1 MGKRES
7 QTIGPQAAGGF
18 DFEHGHQAWASEPQ
32 DLAFRGKVLA
42 LCCSSRTDA
51 CIVKL
56 GLRGL
61 VLALYFMV
69 SGGPFGLEEL
79 LSKVGFW
86 GAVPFLMITPLI
98 WSLPTALMVG
108 ELSAAL
114 PKSGG
119 YYAWV
124 KRGLGPFWGFQEA
137 WWSFAA
143 SLFDMAIYPSIFTSY
158 LARLWP
164 AAAQQPV
171 LIGVLFVALCLLWNL
186 RGLAA
191 LENGGTVLALVLLA
205 PFVILACSNLAFA
218 SASPVRLQ
226 VSESTAPRDVLG
238 ALMIAMWNF
247 MGWDNASTLASEVR
261 SPQKT
266 YPRGV
271 AVALLLVVCTYLVPV
286 VAAACTREDPSA
298 WTTGAWI
305 THAAKTVSPGLS
317 TAICVA
323 GMVSPIGMFASL
335 MASYARLPVALAE
348 DGYLPKAFERRDARG
363 APYVSLVFCAVL
375 WTATLG
381 LSFERLV
388 VVDVMLYGASLMLEF
403 VALVV
408 LRIREPELERPYK
421 VPGGLIGAIA
431 LGVGPFVLLALSL
444 IRNSSERVFQ
454 MPAVVFSLLVAL
466 AGLALYVLADRH
478 PKRC

>member
-1 MGKRES
+1 
-7 QTIGPQAAGGF
+7 
-18 DFEHGHQAWASEPQ
+18 
-32 DLAFRGKVLA
+32 
-42 LCCSSRTDA
+42 
-51 CIVKL
+51 VKL

-79 LSKVGFW
+79 LSKLGFW
-86 GAVPFLMITPLI
+86 GAVPFLVVTPLI

-114 PKSGG
+114 PKAGG

-143 SLFDMAIYPSIFTSY
+143 SLFDMAIYPSLFTSY

-164 AAAQQPV
+164 AAAAQPV
-171 LIGVLFVALCLLWNL
+171 LIGILFIALCLLWNL

-191 LENGGTVLALVLLA
+191 LENGGTILVLVLLA
-205 PFVILACSNLAFA
+205 PFVILAFSNVAVAPAAPDLHA
-218 SASPVRLQ
+218 STS
-226 VSESTAPRDVLG
+226 APRDVLG

-266 YPRGV
+266 YPCGV
-271 AVALLLVVCTYLVPV
+271 AVALLLVVCTYLIPV
-286 VAAACTREDPSA
+286 VAAAYTREDPSN

-305 THAAKTVSPGLS
+305 THAAKTVSPALG
-317 TAICVA
+317 TAICIA
-323 GMVSPIGMFASL
+323 GMASPIGMFASL

-363 APYVSLVFCAVL
+363 APYVSLVVCAVL

-388 VVDVMLYGASLMLEF
+388 VVDIMLYGASLMLEF
-403 VALVV
+403 AALVA
-408 LRIREPELERPYK
+408 LRIREPALERPYK
-421 VPGGLIGAIA
+421 VPGGRAGAIA
-431 LGVGPFVLLALSL
+431 LGIGPCLLLALSL

-454 MPAVVFSLLVAL
+454 IPAIVLGLLVAL
-466 AGLALYVLADRH
+466 AGLALYPLADRH
-478 PKRC
+478 RRRC